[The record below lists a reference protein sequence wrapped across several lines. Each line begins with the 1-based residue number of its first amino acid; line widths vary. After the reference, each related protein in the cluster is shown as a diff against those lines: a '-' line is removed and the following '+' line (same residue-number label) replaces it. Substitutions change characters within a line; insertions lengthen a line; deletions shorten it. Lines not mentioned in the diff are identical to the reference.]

1 VGQRPGNL
9 TAEDLA
15 VLLEQ
20 GDIIAVDKNAALQR
34 TVVRVSDGEHSL
46 DAVFNKNKGRGLYFG
61 VAAYRLDRL
70 LELDM
75 VPVTV
80 MREVDGS
87 DGSLQ
92 FLPGNSIDEAER
104 SATGQGGAAWC
115 SITDQW
121 PAMYVFDVLVY
132 NEGRSQNRMMYD
144 TLSWRLILSE
154 HDRTFSNKKGRPAH
168 LKNAPIPVSPGW
180 KSALTELSDEL
191 LEETFSDVLDKR
203 RLRALRARRD
213 ELLAIP

>member
-1 VGQRPGNL
+1 
-9 TAEDLA
+9 
-15 VLLEQ
+15 
-20 GDIIAVDKNAALQR
+20 
-34 TVVRVSDGEHSL
+34 
-46 DAVFNKNKGRGLYFG
+46 
-61 VAAYRLDRL
+61 
-70 LELDM
+70 

-87 DGSLQ
+87 SGSLQ
-92 FLPGNSIDEAER
+92 FLPGNHIDEAER
-104 SATGQGGAAWC
+104 AASGQGGDAWC
-115 SITDQW
+115 SLTDQW
-121 PAMYVFDVLVY
+121 PAMYVFDVLIY
-132 NEGRSQNRMMYD
+132 NEGRSQHRMMYD

-168 LKNAPIPVSPGW
+168 LKNAPVPVSPGW

-203 RLRALRARRD
+203 RLRALKARRD